1 MRIKI
6 ALVSRCEII
15 INNPV
20 TIPSLDQKTNSFQLL
35 YCGSESLDW
44 GTAIRG
50 ILRAGFGIPDWPQFR
65 DRVVMPTFL
74 GRTAVWQLCR
84 IWKLG
89 SGDEILMPAYN
100 CGTEVDPFLV
110 SGCKVT
116 LYRVDKNAKIDVLD
130 IIRRRSDRTK
140 VVYVTHYFG
149 WSQNL
154 DELLPWCRRHGLRL
168 VEDCALAL
176 FSNSNEGPLG
186 TVGDAAIFSLG
197 KFLPVPAGGLLTLR
211 SANGLNIPSLEH
223 WPVKESLLR
232 AFILFR
238 KDLQRKLEVLGLYTP
253 LRRLKIRKAVRNV
266 SRDSTT
272 LAGIEPVRP
281 DMPKDYYLDPRL
293 KNKEMPPI
301 SIGIF
306 NSIGST
312 VVNRRRA
319 NYLELQSRIE
329 HIKTLAPLFVHLHK
343 GTCPMAFPVL
353 SPKRRELVRMLES
366 HGVCAYPFWEG
377 YHRNLDWTDFPEA
390 RMLKDNLL
398 TLPVNQSLSTAHM
411 RFISRL
417 LSDAEVKANCRNE
430 SDMDSLLRRWQ

>member
-1 MRIKI
+1 MRIKLAI
-6 ALVSRCEII
+6 VSGRESIS
-15 INNPV
+15 NHPV
-20 TIPSLDQKTNSFQLL
+20 TTLSIDKKINSFQLL

-44 GTAIRG
+44 GTAVRG
-50 ILRAGFGIPDWPQFR
+50 ILRAGLGIPDWPQFR

-89 SGDEILMPAYN
+89 PGDEILMPAYN

-116 LYRVDKNAKIDVLD
+116 LYRVDKNSKIDVPD
-130 IIRRRSDRTK
+130 IIRRRSNRTK

-149 WSQNL
+149 WPQNL

-168 VEDCALAL
+168 VEDCALSL
-176 FSNSNEGPLG
+176 FSSGPEGPLG
-186 TVGDAAIFSLG
+186 TVGDASIFSLG

-211 SANGLNIPSLEH
+211 SASGLNIPSLEH

-232 AFILFR
+232 AVILFR
-238 KDLQRKLEVLGLYTP
+238 KDLQRKLEVLGLYAP
-253 LRRLKIRKAVRNV
+253 LRRLKMRKATRNV
-266 SRDSTT
+266 SRDCATP
-272 LAGIEPVRP
+272 AGTEPVRP
-281 DMPKDYYLDPRL
+281 DMPKDYYLDPQL
-293 KNKEMPPI
+293 KDKEMPPI

-306 NSIGST
+306 NSIGSS

-319 NYLELQSRIE
+319 NYLVLQSNVER
-329 HIKTLAPLFVHLHK
+329 IKTLEPLFSYLHE

-353 SPKRRELVRMLES
+353 SPKRREFVRMLES
-366 HGVCAYPFWEG
+366 HGVCSYPFWEG
-377 YHRNLDWTDFPEA
+377 YHRNLDWTEFPEA

-411 RFISRL
+411 QFISSL
-417 LSDAEVKANCRNE
+417 LAEVEVKTNR
-430 SDMDSLLRRWQ
+430 